1 MTTPFEMKETVRA
14 SLELLYT
21 ISRELTAALD
31 LRTVLQRVLV
41 LSMENTGAING
52 SLIVLDERGE
62 PFESIIIVGDQLI
75 ENTTAQLK
83 GILERGLA
91 GWVVRNNQGALLPDT
106 TQDDRWLRRP
116 DDDASRTGAKSAI
129 SVPLVVRDQLAGVMT
144 LVHPTPGTFAHHH
157 LDLLQAIADHAGV
170 AVLNAR
176 LYGESL
182 RRASVMTALA
192 ESAAVITASLELDIV
207 LSRILEQISLA
218 LRVEAVSLALI
229 DARGERLKFLAS
241 SAGSGI
247 NVIGLELM
255 VGEGIAGWV
264 AKEGRGI
271 IIPEVEEEPRF
282 SPEVDQ
288 ITGFRT
294 RAIACAP
301 LRSRGKVIGIL
312 EAINPKE
319 GYFDPDAL
327 EVLTGI
333 GSLAGTAIDNARLF
347 EQLQATQRRYQE
359 LFEDSIDSIIITDW
373 EGTILE
379 SNRQTE
385 VTSGYS
391 QEKLVGMSISRL
403 HLIDYEKVGMKF
415 ELLRSGE
422 TIPYE
427 SELHTSLGNLIPIQV
442 HARSAIVDGESN
454 LQWIL
459 RDVTERKNLD
469 RLREDLIS
477 MIYHDLRSPLS
488 NIVSSLDVFNAMLP
502 SDGDPAYSSLLNIAL
517 RSTERIQRL
526 TNSLLDMNRLES
538 GQPIVNRFATS
549 LHLLARDALDAISPT
564 AENKNITL
572 QLALSPDI
580 PHVFVDADM
589 IRRVLINLL
598 ENAVKFTPS
607 GGVISLEASENGAWA
622 QLCVADSGPG
632 IAPADQERI
641 FDKYTRLNPKEESKG
656 FGLGLAYCR
665 LAVKGHG
672 GKIWV
677 ESQPGRGSRFCLT
690 LPFAGS

>member
-1 MTTPFEMKETVRA
+1 MTTPFEIKETVRA

-21 ISRELTAALD
+21 ISRELTSALD
-31 LRTVLQRVLV
+31 LRTVLERVLV
-41 LSMENTGAING
+41 LSMKNTGAING
-52 SLIVLDERGE
+52 SLIVLDERGQ

-83 GILERGLA
+83 GILDRGLA
-91 GWVVRNNQGALLPDT
+91 GWVVRNNEGALLPDT
-106 TQDDRWLRRP
+106 TQDERWLRRP

-144 LVHPTPGTFAHHH
+144 LVHPTPGTFARPH
-157 LDLLQAIADHAGV
+157 LDLLQAIADQAGA

-176 LYGESL
+176 LYDESL

-192 ESAAVITASLELDIV
+192 ESATAITASLELDVV

-229 DARGERLKFLAS
+229 DVRGERLKFLAS
-241 SAGSGI
+241 SAGSGS
-247 NVIGLELM
+247 NVIGMELA

-264 AKEGRGI
+264 AKEGQGI
-271 IIPEVEEEPRF
+271 IIPEAADDPRF
-282 SPEVDQ
+282 APEVDQ
-288 ITGFRT
+288 ITGYST
-294 RAIACAP
+294 HAIACAP
-301 LRSRGKVIGIL
+301 LRSRGKVSGIL

-319 GYFDPDAL
+319 GYFDPNAL

-333 GSLAGTAIDNARLF
+333 GSLAGTAIENARLF
-347 EQLQATQRRYQE
+347 EQLQATQHRYRE
-359 LFEDSIDSIIITDW
+359 LFEDSVDSIIITDW
-373 EGTILE
+373 DGSILE

-385 VTSGYS
+385 IASGYS
-391 QEKLVGMSISRL
+391 KENLSGMPISRI
-403 HLIDYEKVGMKF
+403 HLIDYEKVGMQF
-415 ELLRSGE
+415 EQLRSGE
-422 TIPYE
+422 TISYE
-427 SELHTSLGNLIPIQV
+427 SELHTNRGSPIPMQV
-442 HARSAIVDGESN
+442 HARSVIIDGESL

-459 RDVTERKNLD
+459 RNVTERKNLD

-564 AENKNITL
+564 AENKNVNLHSTIS
-572 QLALSPDI
+572 AEI
-580 PHVFVDADM
+580 PQVFVDADM

-607 GGVISLEASENGAWA
+607 GGEVTLEAGANGSWA

-632 IAPADQERI
+632 IPHFDQERI
-641 FDKYTRLNPKEESKG
+641 FDKYTRLNPKDESKG

-665 LAVKGHG
+665 LAVEGHG

-677 ESQPGRGSRFCLT
+677 ESEPGQGSRFFLT
-690 LPFAGS
+690 LPLAGS